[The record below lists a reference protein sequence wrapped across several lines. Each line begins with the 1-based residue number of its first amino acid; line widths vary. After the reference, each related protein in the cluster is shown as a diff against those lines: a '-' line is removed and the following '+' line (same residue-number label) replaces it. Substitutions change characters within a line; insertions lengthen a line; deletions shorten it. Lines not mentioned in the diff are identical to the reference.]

1 MSAWVEA
8 LEASGRGTG
17 EATSAGLFQKAQ
29 SMRRTT
35 QTSMLAL
42 ATACAFAMTATPVFA
57 QTTGDTD
64 TPAADATQPVADA
77 ASAQGNEG
85 LGEIVVT
92 ATRRSEN
99 LQDIPLSVA
108 TINDETL
115 AVIQSGGADVRGL
128 SGRVPSLN
136 IESSFGRTFPRF
148 YIRGL
153 GNTDFDLN
161 ASQPVSLVYD
171 DVVLEN
177 PILKGFP
184 AFDVDRIEVLRG
196 PQGTLFGR
204 NTPAGIVKFD
214 TVKPGKG
221 RNYARLS
228 YGSYGTINA
237 EGAVGY
243 QSSDAFA
250 VRVSGLVQHRNDWI
264 DNLDEPGKN
273 DLEGYTDF
281 ALRGQ
286 IMWKPSDPLTLRL
299 TGQYRNLD
307 GDARI
312 FRANSFRPG
321 SNHLVGADGGDFER
335 DEVHADGLNFQKLK
349 TWNMAGSIEYD
360 FGPVTLYS
368 VTSYWNGNLKSRGDI
383 DGGFGC
389 VFCGPGFSDNSAP
402 GPIPFPAQSQDNV
415 PSLDQFTQELRIAS
429 NNSTGLGYQAGIFYF
444 DEDLD
449 IESFDFSNPA
459 DTAPAAIV
467 NQRQDAKAV
476 GIFGSINYKFDQG
489 LTLQAGAR
497 WNHDKKKL
505 LAEREFDVRPI
516 FVGGGPVG
524 PTTTKVNDSVL
535 TWDLSAIQELNQD
548 INIYARIAKGY
559 RAPAIQGRILFDRDV
574 TTAKSENTMSYEA
587 GVKTTLLDRKLR
599 FNLTGYYFKTKDLQL
614 SAVGG
619 VANANLLLNAD
630 AVKGYGFEA
639 ELEARPARGLTMTA
653 GLSYNHTKIHD
664 DDLTVEPC
672 GSVPA
677 CTVLDPFDPLHP
689 TNVFIGGNSLPQAP
703 KWTLNWTAGYEHPVG
718 PGSVYVFTDWYHRSK
733 VNFFLYESVEF
744 SDDKLLEGGLRI
756 GYKTDRYDIA
766 GFVRNITNDESAV
779 SAIDFNNL
787 TAMVNEPRIWGVEV
801 GVKF

>member
-1 MSAWVEA
+1 
-8 LEASGRGTG
+8 
-17 EATSAGLFQKAQ
+17 
-29 SMRRTT
+29 MRRTT
-35 QTSMLAL
+35 QTSMFAL
-42 ATACAFAMTATPVFA
+42 ATACAFTFATPAYA
-57 QTTGDTD
+57 QETPQTPTEQAEAAESTAGD
-64 TPAADATQPVADA
+64 
-77 ASAQGNEG
+77 EG
-85 LGEIVVT
+85 LADIVVT

-108 TINDETL
+108 TIGDETL
-115 AVIQSGGADVRGL
+115 EAVMSGGVDIRGL

-184 AFDVDRIEVLRG
+184 AFDVARIEVLRG

-214 TVKPGKG
+214 TVRPGKG
-221 RNYARLS
+221 GNYARFS
-228 YGSYGTINA
+228 YGTYGTINA
-237 EGAVGY
+237 EGAAGY
-243 QSSDAFA
+243 QSSDQFA
-250 VRVSGLVQHRNDWI
+250 VRLSGLYQHRKDWI

-273 DLEGYTDF
+273 DLEGYRDL

-286 IMWKPSDPLTLRL
+286 IQWKPTEALTLRL
-299 TGQYRNLD
+299 TGQYRDLN

-312 FRANSFRPG
+312 FRANSFARG
-321 SNHLVGADGGDFER
+321 SNKLIGADGGDFER
-335 DEVHADGLNFQKLK
+335 DEVRADGTNFQNLT

-360 FGPVTLYS
+360 LGPATIYS
-368 VTSYWNGNLKSRGDI
+368 VTSYWHGKLKSRGDI
-383 DGGFGC
+383 DGGC
-389 VFCGPGFSDNSAP
+389 TEVCASPPGPGF
-402 GPIPFPAQSQDNV
+402 IPFFAESQDNV
-415 PSLDQFTQELRIAS
+415 PSLDQFTQEIRIAS
-429 NNSTGLGYQAGIFYF
+429 NNSGGLDYQAGIFYF

-449 IESFDFSNPA
+449 IESFDFGFPSTP
-459 DTAPAAIV
+459 TSPIPSAIV
-467 NQRQDAKAV
+467 EQRQDSKAL
-476 GIFGSINYKFDQG
+476 GIFGSVNYQFDQG

-505 LAEREFDVRPI
+505 VAARPVDLRPI
-516 FVGGGPVG
+516 FIGGGPV
-524 PTTTKVNDSVL
+524 PETTTKVKDSVL

-548 INIYARIAKGY
+548 INVYARVAKGY
-559 RAPAIQGRILFDRDV
+559 RAPAIQGRILFTRDV
-574 TTAKSENTMSYEA
+574 TTADSEHTMSYEA
-587 GVKTTLLDRKLR
+587 GIKTTLLDRKLR

-619 VANANLLLNAD
+619 NTNANLLLNAD
-630 AVKGYGFEA
+630 AVKGYGFET
-639 ELEARPARGLTMTA
+639 ELEARPVTGLTLTA
-653 GLSYNHTKIHD
+653 GLSLNHTKIHD
-664 DDLTVEPC
+664 ADLTVAAC
-672 GSVPA
+672 GAVRVDTPPNWSLCTILDPIDVPA
-677 CTVLDPFDPLHP
+677 APFSSAIVNID
-689 TNVFIGGNSLPQAP
+689 GNALPQAP
-703 KWTLNWTAGYEHPVG
+703 KWIANWTAGYEHPVG
-718 PGSVYVFTDWYHRSK
+718 PGSVYVFTDWYYRSK
-733 VNFFLYESVEF
+733 INFFLYEAVEF
-744 SDDKLLEGGLRI
+744 TDDKLLEGGLRI

-766 GFVRNITNDESAV
+766 GFVRNLNNDESAV

>member
-1 MSAWVEA
+1 
-8 LEASGRGTG
+8 
-17 EATSAGLFQKAQ
+17 
-29 SMRRTT
+29 MRRTS
-35 QTSMLAL
+35 QTSLIAL
-42 ATACAFAMTATPVFA
+42 ATACAFA
-57 QTTGDTD
+57 
-64 TPAADATQPVADA
+64 TPASAQDAAAAPQPAPVAD
-77 ASAQGNEG
+77 SGSDQG

-108 TINDETL
+108 TISDETL
-115 AVIQSGGADVRGL
+115 AAVNAGGADIRGL

-161 ASQPVSLVYD
+161 ASQPVSLIYD

-214 TVKPGKG
+214 SVKPGKG
-221 RNYARLS
+221 KNYARVS

-237 EGAVGY
+237 EGAAGY
-243 QSSDAFA
+243 QASDDFA
-250 VRVSGLVQHRNDWI
+250 VRVSGLLQHRNNWI
-264 DNLDEPGKN
+264 DNLDEHGKN
-273 DLEGYTDF
+273 DLEGYTDI

-286 IMWKPSDPLTLRL
+286 IMWKPTDSLTLRL

-312 FRANSFRPG
+312 FRANAFERG
-321 SNHLVGADGGDFER
+321 SNKLVGVDGGDFKR
-335 DEVHADGLNFQKLK
+335 DEVRTDGLNFQKLK
-349 TWNMAGSIEYD
+349 TWNVAGTIEYD
-360 FGPVTLYS
+360 FGPATLYS

-389 VFCGPGFSDNSAP
+389 TFFCAPGGGPGW
-402 GPIPFPAQSQDNV
+402 IPFPAQSQDNI

-429 NNSTGLGYQAGIFYF
+429 NNSKGLGYQAGIFYF
-444 DEDLD
+444 DEDLN
-449 IESFDFSNPA
+449 IESFDFGSPT
-459 DTAPAAIV
+459 DLTPDAIV
-467 NQRQDAKAV
+467 NQRQDAKAI
-476 GIFGSINYKFDQG
+476 GIFGSINYIFDNG
-489 LTLQAGAR
+489 LTVQAGAR

-505 LAEREFDVRPI
+505 VADREFDIRPF
-516 FVGGGPVG
+516 FVGLGPVG
-524 PTTTKVNDSVL
+524 ETTTKVKDSVL

-548 INIYARIAKGY
+548 VNIYARVAKGY

-587 GVKTTLLDRKLR
+587 GIKTVLLDRKLR
-599 FNLTGYYFKTKDLQL
+599 FNLTGYIFKTKDLQL

-619 VANANLLLNAD
+619 NTNANLLLNAD
-630 AVKGYGFEA
+630 AVKGHGFEA

-653 GLSYNHTKIHD
+653 GVSYNKTKIHD
-664 DDLTVEPC
+664 SDLTVAGC
-672 GSVPA
+672 GGRRVDTPPNFSL
-677 CTVLDPFDPLHP
+677 CTLLDPIVLPAGFFSAAIVNID
-689 TNVFIGGNSLPQAP
+689 GNSLPQAP
-703 KWTLNWTAGYEHPVG
+703 KWTVNFTAGYEYPVG
-718 PGSVYVFTDWYHRSK
+718 PGSLYVFTDWYHRSK

-756 GYKTDRYDIA
+756 GYRTDRWDVA

-779 SAIDFNNL
+779 SGIDFNNL
-787 TAMVNEPRIWGVEV
+787 TAMVNEPRIWGVEA
-801 GVKF
+801 GIKF